1 MLGFFDSAHML
12 FVKKLAW
19 QPFFKY
25 TGKVYSFCIAPVDQ
39 WIDRRPPKPKIWVRV
54 PTGAPPPKKSP
65 VPPKP
70 VCRWTFILGFSLSFR
85 LASLFAGP
93 CALACPEGEAE
104 ASPLLELAQLPQSC
118 LCEA

>member
-1 MLGFFDSAHML
+1 
-12 FVKKLAW
+12 
-19 QPFFKY
+19 
-25 TGKVYSFCIAPVDQ
+25 
-39 WIDRRPPKPKIWVRV
+39 
-54 PTGAPPPKKSP
+54 
-65 VPPKP
+65 
-70 VCRWTFILGFSLSFR
+70 LGFSLSFR